1 MRKGEI
7 AIFTVPPKIAHGV
20 YDIFPSIP
28 FGSNLQFEVELISW
42 LKVVDVCGDGGI
54 MKKILSTSEILE
66 RAQKKD
72 EVTGIHMQCKFCWFS
87 LMYLISN
94 EIHVKI
100 YNG

>member
-20 YDIFPSIP
+20 HDIFPGIP
-28 FGSNLQFEVELISW
+28 VDATLQFEVELISW
-42 LKVVDVCGDGGI
+42 LNVVDVCGDGGI

-72 EVTGIHMQCKFCWFS
+72 EVTGIS
-87 LMYLISN
+87 
-94 EIHVKI
+94 
-100 YNG
+100 